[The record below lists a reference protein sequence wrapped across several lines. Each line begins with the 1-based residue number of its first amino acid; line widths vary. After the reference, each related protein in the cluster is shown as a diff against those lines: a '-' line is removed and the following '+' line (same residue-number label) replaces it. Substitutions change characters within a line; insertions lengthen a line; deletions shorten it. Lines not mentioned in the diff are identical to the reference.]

1 MIRLNFLRTIVK
13 MAEVKGLIKIFS
25 SIALSCVFLLYAG
38 PVSVRAGESK
48 PAWETEWNETVEAAK
63 KEGQIAVYH
72 TRGPFDK
79 LFADFS
85 KRYPGIKF
93 ISATGR
99 GGELISRVMSERRAG
114 KYLVDIYLGAT
125 GTPLDVLYPGKLL
138 EPIQP
143 ILVLPEVK
151 DQSNWFGKRHHYGDP
166 EGKYIFVFEGVVRS
180 DMAYNTTLVETKE
193 FTSYWD
199 LLKSKWKGK
208 IAAIDPRLA
217 GFPEGFLQFAYYH
230 ADLGAKFL
238 RQLFGEMDI
247 TISRDGRQ
255 IVDWLAVGKFAIAI
269 GPSASDIQAG
279 MKSNLPLSRFEPRAF
294 KEGIYM
300 RATQGSLSILNRLP
314 HPNATKVFVNWLLS
328 REGQTKFQNHF
339 MRIDPV
345 FSLRDDVVVDPSVEP
360 YRPKPGDKFMPVY
373 RPEYRDLQG
382 AYKVIDEAA
391 TR

>member
-1 MIRLNFLRTIVK
+1 
-13 MAEVKGLIKIFS
+13 
-25 SIALSCVFLLYAG
+25 
-38 PVSVRAGESK
+38 
-48 PAWETEWNETVEAAK
+48 
-63 KEGQIAVYH
+63 
-72 TRGPFDK
+72 
-79 LFADFS
+79 
-85 KRYPGIKF
+85 
-93 ISATGR
+93 
-99 GGELISRVMSERRAG
+99 
-114 KYLVDIYLGAT
+114 
-125 GTPLDVLYPGKLL
+125 
-138 EPIQP
+138 
-143 ILVLPEVK
+143 
-151 DQSNWFGKRHHYGDP
+151 
-166 EGKYIFVFEGVVRS
+166 
-180 DMAYNTTLVETKE
+180 
-193 FTSYWD
+193 
-199 LLKSKWKGK
+199 
-208 IAAIDPRLA
+208 
-217 GFPEGFLQFAYYH
+217 
-230 ADLGAKFL
+230 
-238 RQLFGEMDI
+238 MDI

-382 AYKVIDEAA
+382 AYRVIDEAA